1 MKACG
6 YSWYDSKKCNGT
18 KYNITNYEK
27 KNFINSEKNL
37 YDAIKEA
44 VKNKKKDLVLY
55 IHSEESLYCS
65 SVNNVFA
72 SEYVGRNIEVQSVD
86 MKHYT
91 MPAQICP
98 GNKNHSTFMYKI
110 K

>member
-44 VKNKKKDLVLY
+44 VKKKFLAAFHFYSYGFSRSKGLFDTIIRY
-55 IHSEESLYCS
+55 NSECQKFWL
-65 SVNNVFA
+65 F
-72 SEYVGRNIEVQSVD
+72 
-86 MKHYT
+86 
-91 MPAQICP
+91 
-98 GNKNHSTFMYKI
+98 
-110 K
+110 